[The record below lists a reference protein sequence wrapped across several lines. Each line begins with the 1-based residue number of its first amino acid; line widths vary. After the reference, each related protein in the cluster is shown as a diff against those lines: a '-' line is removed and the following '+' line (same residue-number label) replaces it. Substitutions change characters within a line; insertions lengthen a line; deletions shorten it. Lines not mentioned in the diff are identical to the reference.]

1 MHVSDPSLGL
11 EEAAQAADGDESD
24 EQLKQRALEQAKQAV
39 LKNQQRTQQFDQKV
53 GHAATDDS
61 DQVCLLSFLP
71 ALLPSFFLSWV
82 CLPVGVAFFF
92 FFFFFGGFWNAT
104 ETNGTP
110 WLFGCRVLRARALMC
125 VEPESGAV

>member
-92 FFFFFGGFWNAT
+92 FFFFLEVFGMQLKQM
-104 ETNGTP
+104 ERP
-110 WLFGCRVLRARALMC
+110 GCLAAASCAHVRSC
-125 VEPESGAV
+125 V